1 MAVSI
6 SFIPEA
12 FSVNVIFPYTRELSS
27 IRLCVAYDKLP
38 EDMRMASDHTSGC
51 RISSVFMSVPVASS
65 ITLMLSDCKDSES
78 REQCKGACSICI
90 AEAHPIL
97 WKDSESREQCKGACS
112 ICIAEA
118 HPFLWKDTESR
129 EQCKA
134 LARFALPMRSC
145 AGRFLMTFVA
155 GVFLCKSYGK

>member
-27 IRLCVAYDKLP
+27 IRLCMAYDKLP

-90 AEAHPIL
+90 AEAHP
-97 WKDSESREQCKGACS
+97 
-112 ICIAEA
+112 
-118 HPFLWKDTESR
+118 FLWKDTESR

-155 GVFLCKSYGK
+155 GVFFMQIIWEIKSRMRCGYD

>member
-27 IRLCVAYDKLP
+27 IRLCMAYDKLP

-65 ITLMLSDCKDSES
+65 ITLMLSDC
-78 REQCKGACSICI
+78 
-90 AEAHPIL
+90 
-97 WKDSESREQCKGACS
+97 KDSESREQCKGACS